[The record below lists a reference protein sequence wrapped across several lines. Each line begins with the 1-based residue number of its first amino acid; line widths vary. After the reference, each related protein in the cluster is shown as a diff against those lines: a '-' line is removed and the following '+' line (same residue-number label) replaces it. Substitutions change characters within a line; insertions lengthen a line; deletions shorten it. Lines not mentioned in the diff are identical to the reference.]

1 MKTTLKITSSIFT
14 LLTIALLAN
23 PTNAF
28 AVTQTPDV
36 STTINPINDEI
47 SLEITTT
54 SMYIP
59 EENTLPWGTVRGTV
73 DDPAER
79 YPVIIQFF
87 DANDSGVIDT
97 DDLVHVA
104 QVDVKGDDTYEYQ
117 FRVLN
122 KDLQT
127 GQIVDIFE
135 GEYVVKIR
143 EKWKRECLHVFTLK
157 L

>member
-1 MKTTLKITSSIFT
+1 MKTTLKITSSVFA
-14 LLTIALLAN
+14 LLTIAILVN
-23 PTNAF
+23 PANAF
-28 AVTQTPDV
+28 AVTQTPDNV
-36 STTINPINDEI
+36 STVTNPINDEI

-59 EENTLPWGTVRGTV
+59 EENTLPWGTVKGAV
-73 DDPAER
+73 ADPAER

-87 DANDSGVIDT
+87 DANDSEVVDT
-97 DDLVHVA
+97 EDLVHVA

-127 GQIVDIFE
+127 GQLIDIFE
-135 GEYVVKIR
+135 GKYVVKIFKVVQNS
-143 EKWKRECLHVFTLK
+143 EQVI
-157 L
+157 

>member
-1 MKTTLKITSSIFT
+1 MKTTLKITSSVFA
-14 LLTIALLAN
+14 LLTIAILVN
-23 PTNAF
+23 PVNAF
-28 AVTQTPDV
+28 AVTQTPDDV
-36 STTINPINDEI
+36 STVVNPINDEI

-59 EENTLPWGTVRGTV
+59 EENSLPWGTVRGTV
-73 DDPAER
+73 TDPAER

-87 DANDSGVIDT
+87 DANDSDVVDT
-97 DDLVHVA
+97 EDLVHVA

-127 GQIVDIFE
+127 GQIIDIFE
-135 GEYVVKIR
+135 GKYVVKIFKVVQNT
-143 EKWKRECLHVFTLK
+143 EQII
-157 L
+157 

>member
-14 LLTIALLAN
+14 LLTIALLVN
-23 PTNAF
+23 PTTVF
-28 AVTQTPDV
+28 AETQTPDV

-47 SLEITTT
+47 SLEITTA

-87 DANDSGVIDT
+87 DANDSDVVDT
-97 DDLVHVA
+97 EDLVHVA

-127 GQIVDIFE
+127 GQIIDIFE
-135 GEYVVKIR
+135 GKYVVKIFKVVQNN
-143 EKWKRECLHVFTLK
+143 EQVV
-157 L
+157 

>member
-14 LLTIALLAN
+14 LLTIALLVN
-23 PTNAF
+23 PTTAF
-28 AVTQTPDV
+28 AETQTPDV
-36 STTINPINDEI
+36 STTTNPINDEV

-87 DANDSGVIDT
+87 DANDSDVVDT
-97 DDLVHVA
+97 EDLVHVA

-127 GQIVDIFE
+127 GQIIDIFE
-135 GEYVVKIR
+135 GKYVVKIFKVVQNN
-143 EKWKRECLHVFTLK
+143 EQVI
-157 L
+157 

>member
-14 LLTIALLAN
+14 LLTIALLVN
-23 PTNAF
+23 PTTAF
-28 AVTQTPDV
+28 AETQTPDV
-36 STTINPINDEI
+36 STTTNPINDEV

-59 EENTLPWGTVRGTV
+59 EENTLPWGTVRGSV

-87 DANDSGVIDT
+87 DANDSDVVDT
-97 DDLVHVA
+97 EDLVHVA

-127 GQIVDIFE
+127 GQIIDIFE
-135 GEYVVKIR
+135 GKYVVKIFKVVQNN
-143 EKWKRECLHVFTLK
+143 EQVI
-157 L
+157 

>member
-1 MKTTLKITSSIFT
+1 MKTTLKMTSSIFT

-23 PTNAF
+23 PTSAF
-28 AVTQTPDV
+28 AETQTPDV
-36 STTINPINDEI
+36 STTINPINDEV

-54 SMYIP
+54 SMHIP

-87 DANDSGVIDT
+87 DANDSDVVDT
-97 DDLVHVA
+97 EDLVHVA

-122 KDLQT
+122 KNLQT
-127 GQIVDIFE
+127 GQIIDIFE
-135 GEYVVKIR
+135 GKYVVKIFKVVQNN
-143 EKWKRECLHVFTLK
+143 EQVI
-157 L
+157 

>member
-1 MKTTLKITSSIFT
+1 MKTTLKITSSIFA
-14 LLTIALLAN
+14 LLAIALLVN

-54 SMYIP
+54 SMHIP
-59 EENTLPWGTVRGTV
+59 EKNTLPWGTVRGTV

-87 DANDSGVIDT
+87 DANDSDVVDT
-97 DDLVHVA
+97 EDLVHVA
-104 QVDVKGDDTYEYQ
+104 QVDVKGDDTYEYK

-127 GQIVDIFE
+127 GQIIDIFE
-135 GEYVVKIR
+135 GKYVVKIFKVVQNN
-143 EKWKRECLHVFTLK
+143 EQII
-157 L
+157 